1 MAPNTIEDLLAR
13 LVRFPTVTKDL
24 QANHQALDFIADFLS
39 KRGMYI
45 ERFDA
50 HGFES
55 LVATVR
61 PGQKTP
67 TVMLGAH
74 LDVVPAAEEL
84 FDPRVEDDR
93 IYGRGVLDMKFAIA
107 SYLTLVDEWQG
118 SLLDYDFGIMITT
131 DEENAG
137 NSVRRLLEEGYQ
149 PKVCII
155 PDGGDDWQLQLTSRA
170 FNHIRLRTFGKQAHG
185 SRPWLGENAILPL
198 IDALGEIRQ
207 LFGENIPQASTLNIG
222 TIKGGTALNQVPDYA
237 EASLDIRSKDTEMEL
252 LDPKIKAICQKYNVE
267 YTVVVEGSAT
277 NFKLNDPYIAP
288 FVRHIKAVTG
298 IDVIGSHTY
307 GSNDTRFFTAYN
319 IPCISLYV
327 TGGGHHGPEEWVSRR
342 ALAQFKEVLGR
353 YLNEMARP
361 TPGQI

>member
-1 MAPNTIEDLLAR
+1 MAPKTIEDLLTR

-50 HGFES
+50 YGFES
-55 LVATVR
+55 LIATIT
-61 PGQKTP
+61 PSHKTP
-67 TVMLGAH
+67 TVMLSAH

-84 FDPRVEDDR
+84 FDPRIDDNR

-107 SYLTLVDEWQG
+107 SYLALVDEWQD
-118 SLLDYDFGIMITT
+118 SLTDYDFGIMITT

-137 NSVRRLLEEGYQ
+137 SSVKYLLEEGYQ

-198 IDALGEIRQ
+198 TDALSEIRQ

-222 TIKGGTALNQVPDYA
+222 TIKGGDAINQVPDYA
-237 EASLDIRSKDTEMEL
+237 EASLDIRSKGTEMQL
-252 LDPKIKAICQKYNVE
+252 LSPKIRAICQKYNVE
-267 YTVVVEGSAT
+267 YTVIVDGLAT
-277 NFKLNDPYIAP
+277 DFKLDNPYIAP
-288 FVRHIKAVTG
+288 FVRQIKAITG

-319 IPCISLYV
+319 IPCISLYI
-327 TGGGHHGPEEWVSRR
+327 TGGGHHGPEEWISRQ
-342 ALAQFKEVLGR
+342 ALAQFKEVLGN
-353 YLNEMARP
+353 YLTEVAP
-361 TPGQI
+361 TSRM